1 MTFLTYGMMSKMV
14 MTYALTQWSLWIKFR
29 LSLQTNNKKMLSVSK
44 ALGETQLTGC
54 LLRMKSSLSSTMM
67 AVRA

>member
-1 MTFLTYGMMSKMV
+1 MTSKMV

-29 LSLQTNNKKMLSVSK
+29 LSLQMNNKKMLSVSK
-44 ALGETQLTGC
+44 AHGETQHTGC